1 MSKTDGI
8 NAFQGRFDI
17 AQAVCY
23 DGTGRSHGAAC
34 PKGSTHPPVGK
45 EKAMEDKGFL
55 GALFDLSF
63 SEFVTT
69 RLVKILYILLLILVA
84 IGLVIGLITSV
95 ISLFTRGGFLS
106 GLMGLIFTPIGA
118 LIWVIMARV
127 WMEIIIVVFR
137 IAENT
142 SDLVQMKKMQ

>member
-1 MSKTDGI
+1 
-8 NAFQGRFDI
+8 
-17 AQAVCY
+17 
-23 DGTGRSHGAAC
+23 
-34 PKGSTHPPVGK
+34 
-45 EKAMEDKGFL
+45 MEDKGFL

-69 RLVKILYILLLILVA
+69 KLVKILYILLLILVA

-95 ISLFTRGGFLS
+95 ISLFSRGGFLA

-142 SDLVQMKKMQ
+142 SDLVQMKRQQ

>member
-1 MSKTDGI
+1 MSET
-8 NAFQGRFDI
+8 NAIHPFQRQFDI
-17 AQAVCY
+17 ARAVCY
-23 DGTGRSHGAAC
+23 DGTGRSHGAAG
-34 PKGSTHPPVGK
+34 PKGSTQPPVGK
-45 EKAMEDKGFL
+45 EKAMEEKGFL

>member
-1 MSKTDGI
+1 MSKLDAI
-8 NAFQGRFDI
+8 NKFQRQFDI

-23 DGTGRSHGAAC
+23 HVSGRSHGAAF
-34 PKGSTHPPVGK
+34 PKCSTHPPVGK
-45 EKAMEDKGFL
+45 EKRMEDKGFL
-55 GALFDLSF
+55 GALFDMSF

-142 SDLVQMKKMQ
+142 SDLVQMKRQQ